1 MTHPYPESLQH
12 EDARCAE
19 YSRGF
24 LRPGETLTGVFAM
37 GLDGLVRGRLP
48 RRYRAG
54 RTDGDGKGGESGFW
68 RVLAPLGW
76 VFGLPGYLL
85 ESAAGGT
92 CRGIWRLFRGK
103 VWSGGWKSG
112 AGQFVRTVR
121 NGPSYDADCD
131 NDRYLLAF
139 TDRRLLLLTEPS
151 ALVSRPPQLL
161 AELPRGQ
168 FALRREPHPPR
179 HKDRVDV
186 AFPDGSWVALD
197 ARHRGHVEQ
206 IAYLLG

>member
-1 MTHPYPESLQH
+1 MTHHPYPESLQH
-12 EDARCAE
+12 EDAQLAE

-24 LRPGETLTGVFAM
+24 LRPGETLAGVFPM
-37 GLDGLVRGRLP
+37 GLDGLIRGRLP

-54 RTDGDGKGGESGFW
+54 RTEGDGKG
-68 RVLAPLGW
+68 RLLAPLVW
-76 VFGLPGYLL
+76 VFGLPAYLL
-85 ESAAGGT
+85 ESAVGGT

-103 VWSGGWKSG
+103 VWTGGWQSG

-121 NGPSYDADCD
+121 NGPSYDSDDD

-139 TDRRLLLLTEPS
+139 TDHRLLLLTEPS
-151 ALVSRPPQLL
+151 TLRSRPPQLL

-168 FALRREPHPPR
+168 FALRREPHPSR
-179 HKDRVDV
+179 HKSRVDI
-186 AFPDGSWVALD
+186 AFPDGSWAALD
-197 ARHRGHVEQ
+197 AGHRVHVER

>member
-12 EDARCAE
+12 EDVQLAE
-19 YSRGF
+19 HSRGF
-24 LRPGETLTGVFAM
+24 LWPGETLTGVFPM
-37 GLDGLVRGRLP
+37 GLDGLIRGRLP
-48 RRYRAG
+48 RRYRAAKPGEG
-54 RTDGDGKGGESGFW
+54 REAGFW
-68 RVLAPLGW
+68 RVLAPVYW
-76 VFGLPGYLL
+76 VFGLPAYLL

-103 VWSGGWKSG
+103 VRAGGWESG
-112 AGQFVRTVR
+112 AGHFIRAVR
-121 NGPSYDADCD
+121 NGPSYDAGYD

-151 ALVSRPPQLL
+151 TLRSRPPQLL

-179 HKDRVDV
+179 HKDRVDI
-186 AFPDGSWVALD
+186 AFPDGSWAALD
-197 ARHRGHVEQ
+197 AGHRIQVEQ